1 MDLDDQDDA
10 IPQDLLMLDFSPMAV
25 RRRSQPAGSKISKS
39 EDDQEEDVEVD
50 EKDVVDDGQ
59 WSDFTHEPLEV
70 DVVGDKSCIEKD
82 ECWEA
87 DVWTGLPYVR
97 VRKEMGVVA
106 NGVMMDDQRVM
117 MVLVRSMFRLLA
129 SRLDICFGLW
139 VVC

>member
-1 MDLDDQDDA
+1 MDLDDEDDA
-10 IPQDLLMLDFSPMAV
+10 IPQDLLLLDFSPMAI
-25 RRRSQPAGSKISKS
+25 RRRSRATGKEEAKS
-39 EDDQEEDVEVD
+39 DDDQVEEEVD

-97 VRKEMGVVA
+97 IRKEMGVVA

-117 MVLVRSMFRLLA
+117 MVLVRSCSTFQ
-129 SRLDICFGLW
+129 
-139 VVC
+139 